1 MMNFLSIMIKILIS
15 SLILRSILRL
25 KIDHAL
31 WMMINMIQILRTIT
45 LLNINIGLVLRN
57 FLNQYLGGF
66 MTQLDINILPKVLF
80 RSDTSLDRKFRLFG
94 LESYLFIY
102 YFFTSL
108 IIIIS
113 ILFILTFMLA
123 ILE

>member
-57 FLNQYLGGF
+57 FFNQYLGGF

>member
-1 MMNFLSIMIKILIS
+1 MLNFLSIMIKILIS

-45 LLNINIGLVLRN
+45 LLNINIGLVLRK

-94 LESYLFIY
+94 IESYLFIY